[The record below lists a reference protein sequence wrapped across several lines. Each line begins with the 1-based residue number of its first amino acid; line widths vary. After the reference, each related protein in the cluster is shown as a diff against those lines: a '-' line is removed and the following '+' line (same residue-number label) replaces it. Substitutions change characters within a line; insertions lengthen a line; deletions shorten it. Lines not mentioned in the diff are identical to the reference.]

1 MSSNEFRQVMNDF
14 AAFHY
19 RGGTRGKQGRSPLRR
34 LLQPFEAE
42 IDTYLRGQF
51 DGLCAYTEVV
61 IDPDERVDTAW
72 HRPPSNATTIT
83 GDISSD
89 HYWWLALDWRNWY
102 LASNQLTS
110 IKGNNFPVQGDR
122 MAVPQLNKPLMPKR
136 RGRLDQG
143 LILDPCEDSPAFW
156 LRFSEDGGVEARRN
170 VLGPL
175 RGDATI
181 TSLDL
186 NTESLRESRAA
197 AIRAAMNMA
206 AGTDASGL
214 IDLLADLTS
223 QNAPHRGAITQALLR
238 RLLRLRPGIS
248 PGEIQTLGDMCP
260 DEFLNEFVES
270 SYELE
275 DYTPKSRRL
284 VGELAERAF
293 GAMPD
298 ETFGSA
304 FDGLLS
310 YLYPNSPERQSPNR
324 ETSSESEPAT
334 PVAPQPGSGRR
345 AINPKT
351 TISATHR
358 INRIEIENF
367 RAIVHLVLDVNS
379 EPVDLVDVLDF
390 DDDELQEIV
399 TLHGRPWKMLLGENG
414 SGKSSIL
421 HAIALAL
428 AGAGIEDA
436 METADLT
443 WDDLLRWKAPH
454 EDERAT
460 GRVRLDFS
468 GGARIDLRFDEN
480 GHRFHGLGKGAP
492 AVHLNVRGYGAARFP
507 ATKRSSTTSKELANR
522 ALDSA
527 SPTSCNIDNLLDS
540 IVPILNANEWLGRL
554 ADPEFNV
561 AAETI
566 SDILGESSL
575 VPLDRDAKP
584 DVATTGQRIT
594 RAVPDSS
601 DSDAPRKVLV
611 DGEPLSLVSDGYRSV
626 IALGCEIMAGVGGLA
641 SQSGGTSDMR
651 DADGI
656 VLIDEI
662 GAHLHPRWRMQITGK
677 LRKAFPNVQF
687 FVTTHEPLCLR
698 GLVEKEVVRVTKYE
712 KHGVLLDEIDRAPG
726 RYRVDQLLTSEFFG
740 LDSAI
745 DPKVD
750 RLFVEYYDLKRKQ
763 QPSSADLERIET
775 LEDKIND
782 RALRPVLG
790 YTRRDQ
796 LIFEAIDRF
805 LIGDDLETALPQ
817 KRKERREE
825 IVTQVAAIWNRFGSG
840 PAP

>member
-1 MSSNEFRQVMNDF
+1 
-14 AAFHY
+14 
-19 RGGTRGKQGRSPLRR
+19 
-34 LLQPFEAE
+34 
-42 IDTYLRGQF
+42 
-51 DGLCAYTEVV
+51 
-61 IDPDERVDTAW
+61 
-72 HRPPSNATTIT
+72 
-83 GDISSD
+83 
-89 HYWWLALDWRNWY
+89 
-102 LASNQLTS
+102 
-110 IKGNNFPVQGDR
+110 
-122 MAVPQLNKPLMPKR
+122 MAVPQLSGPLIPKR
-136 RGRLDQG
+136 RGKLDQG
-143 LILDPCEDSPAFW
+143 LILDPCEDAPAFW

-170 VLGPL
+170 VLGPV
-175 RGDATI
+175 RGDETI
-181 TSLDL
+181 TALDL
-186 NTESLRESRAA
+186 AAESLRESRAA
-197 AIRAAMNMA
+197 AIRAAMRA
-206 AGTDASGL
+206 VPGTGIRGL
-214 IDLLADLTS
+214 VDLLTDLTS

-238 RLLRLRPGIS
+238 HQLRLRPGMS

-270 SYELE
+270 KCELG
-275 DYTPKSRRL
+275 DYTPKARRL
-284 VGELAERAF
+284 LVELAERAF

-304 FDGLLS
+304 FDEMLS
-310 YLYPNSPERQSPNR
+310 SVYPNSPERESPD
-324 ETSSESEPAT
+324 EEASSESEPAT
-334 PVAPQPGSGRR
+334 AAAPPTDSNRR
-345 AINPKT
+345 AINSKT
-351 TISATHR
+351 TISATNR
-358 INRIEIENF
+358 TNRIEIENF
-367 RAIVHLVLDVNS
+367 RAIVHLVLDVGS
-379 EPVDLVDVLDF
+379 TSVDLVDVLDF
-390 DDDELQEIV
+390 DEDELQQIV
-399 TLHGRPWKMLLGENG
+399 SLHGRPWKMLLGENG

-436 METADLT
+436 MEIADLT
-443 WDDLLRWKAPH
+443 WDDLPRWEAPH
-454 EDERAT
+454 EDQRGK

-480 GHRFHGLGKGAP
+480 GHRFHGLGKDAP
-492 AVHLNVRGYGAARFP
+492 GVNLNVRGYGAARFP
-507 ATKRSSTTSKELANR
+507 ATKRSSTSSEKLTDR
-522 ALDSA
+522 ALHHA

-540 IVPILNANEWLGRL
+540 TVPILNANEWLGRL

-566 SDILGESSL
+566 SDLLGESPL

-584 DVATTGQRIT
+584 DVAPSGQRIT
-594 RAVPDSS
+594 RAAAEST
-601 DSDAPRKVLV
+601 DSDRQRKVLV

-641 SQSGGTSDMR
+641 SHSGGTSDMR

-740 LDSAI
+740 LNSAI

-763 QPSSADLERIET
+763 QLSSADLERIEI
-775 LEDKIND
+775 LEDKINNG
-782 RALRPVLG
+782 ALRPVLG
-790 YTRRDQ
+790 YTRRDR
-796 LIFEAIDRF
+796 LIFEAIERF
-805 LIGDDLETALPQ
+805 LISDDLETALPQ

-825 IVTQVAAIWNRFGSG
+825 IVTRVASIWNRFGSG
-840 PAP
+840 PEA